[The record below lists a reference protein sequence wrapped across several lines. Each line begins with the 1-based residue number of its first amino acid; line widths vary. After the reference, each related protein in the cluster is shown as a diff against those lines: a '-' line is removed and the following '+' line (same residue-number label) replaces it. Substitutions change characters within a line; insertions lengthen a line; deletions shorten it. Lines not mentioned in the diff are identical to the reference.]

1 MCGWIP
7 KGGLHNSMKFYC
19 SQNWNNS
26 LILLPNDLPVWPMYI
41 FGQSLQVNLYIPDL
55 FDFSDLDLAFL
66 MYFPRELVLK
76 ATFTLCIFKYFLIL
90 ILDCPTKVMT
100 L

>member
-1 MCGWIP
+1 M
-7 KGGLHNSMKFYC
+7 
-19 SQNWNNS
+19 
-26 LILLPNDLPVWPMYI
+26 ILLPNDLPVWPMYI

-55 FDFSDLDLAFL
+55 FVFSVLDLAFL
-66 MYFPRELVLK
+66 MYLPRELLVLK

-90 ILDCPTKVMT
+90 ILDCPTKVMK